1 MIIAVDFDGTLC
13 KNAFPEIGEPNLFL
27 IYSLKGKQIL
37 GDKLILWTCRAGDRL
52 QEALDFCAK
61 YGLYF
66 DEINAN
72 LPETLEMFGGDS
84 RKIHADL
91 YIDDKS
97 CIPELFKAAQ
107 AS

>member
-13 KNAFPEIGEPNLFL
+13 ENAFPEIGKPNAYL
-27 IYSLKGKQIL
+27 IYSLKGKQLL
-37 GDKLILWTCRAGDRL
+37 GDKLILWTCRTGECLMKAI
-52 QEALDFCAK
+52 DFCSN

-66 DEINAN
+66 DAINEN

-84 RKIHADL
+84 RKIHADI

-97 CIPELFKAAQ
+97 CIPEFFRAAQ